1 MSCKTTVAK
10 IEARVGKLKKT
21 GGTKSVLAG
30 KQKVNKKI
38 EVIEKELISSI
49 NQIIVLECLDNAGMM

>member
-1 MSCKTTVAK
+1 MAK